1 MPGQTAARPAAQALG
16 RFFAWFRSRMDAAR
30 QRNRDALLEESRSIL
45 RAKRRSLG
53 LMLSLL
59 SPEQREEFRTRRY
72 FHVIGGSSGTRYRI
86 TVAPFANIDII
97 GPTGRPLYRLCAHPS
112 GDVPVYDVM
121 AAQMLHLQD
130 PATESAFLRRANVHA
145 VVQQVRRGDG
155 PFWVP

>member
-1 MPGQTAARPAAQALG
+1 MPGNTAARPVLGRVLEWFHARMEDARRRNQQALV
-16 RFFAWFRSRMDAAR
+16 
-30 QRNRDALLEESRSIL
+30 EESKALL

-59 SPEQREEFRTRRY
+59 TPEQREEFRTRRY

-97 GPTGRPLYRLCAHPS
+97 GPTGRPMYRLCAHPG
-112 GDVPVYDVM
+112 GDVPVYDIM

-130 PATESAFLRRANVHA
+130 PATEMAFLRRANVHA
-145 VVQQVRRGDG
+145 LVTQSRR
-155 PFWVP
+155 PERSFWVP